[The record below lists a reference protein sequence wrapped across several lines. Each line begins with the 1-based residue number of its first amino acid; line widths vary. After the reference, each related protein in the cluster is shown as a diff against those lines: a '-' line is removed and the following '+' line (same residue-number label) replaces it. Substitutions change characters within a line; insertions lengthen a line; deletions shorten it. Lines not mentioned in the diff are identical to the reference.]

1 MAEQT
6 GWVYDPIYFD
16 ATVRRSGNSLVITI
30 PPELARRMLIS
41 EDQPVRVVGAV
52 RSGIMLEGALIVQL
66 GFFTCTEKVQVVK
79 CHLTHPSSSDE
90 RLLFVEE
97 LAQRYSATDL
107 EVKRVKEGWEVKIYL
122 GSVLRSGFRPRSG
135 REMRII
141 MDELKRAAEAR
152 GFTISDVGI
161 AEETVNLEGIDPS
174 VVAQAQRHNPA
185 KVSYKWQV

>member
-1 MAEQT
+1 MTEQA

-16 ATVRRSGNSLVITI
+16 ATVRRSGNSLVITV

-52 RSGIMLEGALIVQL
+52 RSGITLEGALLIHL
-66 GFFTCTEKVQVVK
+66 GFFSCTEKVQVVK
-79 CHLTHPSSSDE
+79 CDLTHPSSRDE
-90 RLLFVEE
+90 RLPFVEE

-122 GSVLRSGFRPRSG
+122 GSILRSGFRPRSG

-141 MDELKRAAEAR
+141 MDELKRQAEAK
-152 GFTISDVGI
+152 GFTVTSIEVI
-161 AEETVNLEGIDPS
+161 EEAVSLEGIDPS
-174 VVAQAQRHNPA
+174 IVAQAQRHSPT

>member
-1 MAEQT
+1 MGEQS

-52 RSGIMLEGALIVQL
+52 RSGIMLEGALIVHL
-66 GFFTCTEKVQVVK
+66 GFLSCTEKVQVVK
-79 CHLTHPSSSDE
+79 CQLTHSSSKDE
-90 RLLFVEE
+90 RLPFVEE
-97 LAQRYSATDL
+97 VAHRYSATDL
-107 EVKRVKEGWEVKIYL
+107 EVKRVKDGWEVKIYL
-122 GSVLRSGFRPRSG
+122 GTISKSGYRPRSG

-152 GFTISDVGI
+152 GFTVADLEVV
-161 AEETVNLEGIDPS
+161 EEAVNLEGVDPS
-174 VVAQAQRHNPA
+174 IVAQALRHSQT
-185 KVSYKWQV
+185 KISYRWQV